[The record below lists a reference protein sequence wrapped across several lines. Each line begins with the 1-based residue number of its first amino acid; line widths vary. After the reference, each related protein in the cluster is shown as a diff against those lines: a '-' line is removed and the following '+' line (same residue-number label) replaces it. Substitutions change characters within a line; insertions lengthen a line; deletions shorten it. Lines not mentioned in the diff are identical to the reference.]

1 MVRGMGARKKRVVAW
16 SQYALIAAGLSALA
30 YYAIAFG
37 EATRYQAIAR
47 DQVRKASVVAI
58 GPITP
63 PTSVAASISK
73 QVFSGEMAP
82 LGRIDVPRAHI
93 SAMVAEGTSPTV
105 LRVAVGHLPGTAVPG
120 EAGNIVLAAH
130 RDTFFRHLGQLKTG
144 DVIRL
149 IASGRQYVYTVT
161 FTDIVSPNETW
172 VLEPSSVQSLTLV
185 TCYPFY
191 YVGPAPKRFVV
202 RARRTA

>member
-1 MVRGMGARKKRVVAW
+1 
-16 SQYALIAAGLSALA
+16 
-30 YYAIAFG
+30 
-37 EATRYQAIAR
+37 
-47 DQVRKASVVAI
+47 
-58 GPITP
+58 
-63 PTSVAASISK
+63 
-73 QVFSGEMAP
+73 
-82 LGRIDVPRAHI
+82 
-93 SAMVAEGTSPTV
+93 MVAEGTSPTV
-105 LRVAVGHLPGTAVPG
+105 LQVAVGHLPGTALPG
-120 EAGNIVLAAH
+120 HVGNIVFAVH
-130 RDTFFRHLGQLKTG
+130 RDTLFRHLGQLKTG

-161 FTDIVSPNETW
+161 FTDIVCPNETW